1 MYNKKRGINNIMR
14 TQTQTKIRNIKN
26 AIENREDLK
35 SIEKRFFNTATKKKE
50 FLNRVYRYF
59 SKEDLEYLEYENE
72 TEKLIAEM
80 KAKQEEKKDITDITD
95 SNIQENDDITNIT
108 NSNTDETSNITNITN
123 NIDNENKDI
132 TDITKKYA
140 DFFKDINNVNALFE
154 MVQKYRNSQEH
165 NIELLESGELSIP
178 LEARSIK
185 SDTNISLKANSEQY
199 EILKQIA
206 YRNRIGIGQLIN
218 FIFWE
223 FIKRH
228 S

>member
-1 MYNKKRGINNIMR
+1 MYNKKARDNNIMR

-26 AIENREDLK
+26 AIANGEDLK

-59 SKEDLEYLEYENE
+59 SKEDLDYLGYENE

-80 KAKQEEKKDITDITD
+80 KAKQEKEKKDITNITD
-95 SNIQENDDITNIT
+95 SNIQENDDITNIA
-108 NSNTDETSNITNITN
+108 NSNTDETNNITNITN
-123 NIDNENKDI
+123 NI
-132 TDITKKYA
+132 TDITKKYTE
-140 DFFKDINNVNALFE
+140 FFKDVGNVNALFE

-165 NIELLESGELSIP
+165 NIEILESGELSIP

>member
-1 MYNKKRGINNIMR
+1 MR

-26 AIENREDLK
+26 AIEKKEDLK

-108 NSNTDETSNITNITN
+108 NSNTDEANNITNITDNIN
-123 NIDNENKDI
+123 NESKDI
-132 TDITKKYA
+132 TDITKKYTE
-140 DFFKDINNVNALFE
+140 FFKDINNVNALFE
-154 MVQKYRNSQEH
+154 MVQKYRNTKEN

-206 YRNRIGIGQLIN
+206 YKNRIGIGQLIN

>member
-1 MYNKKRGINNIMR
+1 MR
-14 TQTQTKIRNIKN
+14 TQTQNKIRNIKN
-26 AIENREDLK
+26 AIERKEDLK

-72 TEKLIAEM
+72 TEKLIEEL
-80 KAKQEEKKDITDITD
+80 KAKQEKKEK
-95 SNIQENDDITNIT
+95 ENKDITNIT
-108 NSNTDETSNITNITN
+108 SSNTDETNNITNITDNIN
-123 NIDNENKDI
+123 NESKDI
-132 TDITKKYA
+132 TDITKKYT

-154 MVQKYRNSQEH
+154 MVQKYRNTKEN

>member
-1 MYNKKRGINNIMR
+1 
-14 TQTQTKIRNIKN
+14 
-26 AIENREDLK
+26 
-35 SIEKRFFNTATKKKE
+35 
-50 FLNRVYRYF
+50 
-59 SKEDLEYLEYENE
+59 
-72 TEKLIAEM
+72 M
-80 KAKQEEKKDITDITD
+80 KAKQEKKEK
-95 SNIQENDDITNIT
+95 ENKDITNIT
-108 NSNTDETSNITNITN
+108 NSNIKENDDITNITN
-123 NIDNENKDI
+123 NIDNESKDI

>member
-1 MYNKKRGINNIMR
+1 MR

-26 AIENREDLK
+26 AIEKKEDLK

-59 SKEDLEYLEYENE
+59 SKEDLDYLQYENE

-80 KAKQEEKKDITDITD
+80 KAKQKKDITNITD
-95 SNIQENDDITNIT
+95 SNIQENDNITNIT
-108 NSNTDETSNITNITN
+108 NSNTDETNNITDITN

-154 MVQKYRNSQEH
+154 MVQKYRNSQEN

-185 SDTNISLKANSEQY
+185 ADTNISLKTNAEQY

-206 YRNRIGIGQLIN
+206 YKNRIGIGQLIN
-218 FIFWE
+218 FVFWD
-223 FIKRH
+223 FLKRH

>member
-1 MYNKKRGINNIMR
+1 MR

-26 AIENREDLK
+26 AIEKKEDLK

-95 SNIQENDDITNIT
+95 SNIQENDNITNIT
-108 NSNTDETSNITNITN
+108 NSNTDETNNITNITN

-154 MVQKYRNSQEH
+154 MVQKYRNSQEN

-185 SDTNISLKANSEQY
+185 SNINISLKANDEQY

-206 YRNRIGIGQLIN
+206 YKNRVGIGQLIN

-223 FIKRH
+223 FIKRN

>member
-1 MYNKKRGINNIMR
+1 MR

-26 AIENREDLK
+26 AIENKEDLK

-59 SKEDLEYLEYENE
+59 SKEDLDYLGYVNE
-72 TEKLIAEM
+72 TEKLIAEL

-95 SNIQENDDITNIT
+95 SNIQENSDITNIT
-108 NSNTDETSNITNITN
+108 NSNTDETNNITNITDNIN
-123 NIDNENKDI
+123 NESKDI
-132 TDITKKYA
+132 TDITKKYT

-154 MVQKYRNSQEH
+154 MVQKYRNTKEN
-165 NIELLESGELSIP
+165 NIEILESGELSIP

-185 SDTNISLKANSEQY
+185 ADTNISLKANSEQY

-206 YRNRIGIGQLIN
+206 YKNRVGIGQLIN
-218 FIFWE
+218 FVFWE

>member
-1 MYNKKRGINNIMR
+1 MYNKKARDNIMR

-26 AIENREDLK
+26 AIEKKEDLK

-108 NSNTDETSNITNITN
+108 NSNTDETNNITNITN

-132 TDITKKYA
+132 TDITKKYT

>member
-1 MYNKKRGINNIMR
+1 MR

-26 AIENREDLK
+26 AIQNGEDLK

-59 SKEDLEYLEYENE
+59 SKEDLEYLQYVNE

-80 KAKQEEKKDITDITD
+80 KAKQEKKEKESNNITDITD
-95 SNIQENDDITNIT
+95 SNTQENNDITNIT
-108 NSNTDETSNITNITN
+108 SSNTDETNNITNITDNIN
-123 NIDNENKDI
+123 NESKDI
-132 TDITKKYA
+132 TDITKKYT

>member
-1 MYNKKRGINNIMR
+1 MR

-26 AIENREDLK
+26 AIENKEDLK

-50 FLNRVYRYF
+50 FLNRVFRYF
-59 SKEDLEYLEYENE
+59 SKEDLDYLQYENE

-80 KAKQEEKKDITDITD
+80 KAKQEEKKDITNITD
-95 SNIQENDDITNIT
+95 SNIKENDDITNIT
-108 NSNTDETSNITNITN
+108 SSNTDETNNITNITN

-132 TDITKKYA
+132 TDITKKYT

>member
-1 MYNKKRGINNIMR
+1 MYNKKRGINIMR

-26 AIENREDLK
+26 AIEKKEDLK

-108 NSNTDETSNITNITN
+108 NSNTDETNNITNITN

-154 MVQKYRNSQEH
+154 MVQKYRNSQEN

-185 SDTNISLKANSEQY
+185 SNINISLKANDEQY

>member
-1 MYNKKRGINNIMR
+1 MR

-26 AIENREDLK
+26 AIANGEDLK

-59 SKEDLEYLEYENE
+59 SKEDLEYLQYENE

-80 KAKQEEKKDITDITD
+80 KAKQKEKKDITDITD
-95 SNIQENDDITNIT
+95 SNTQENDDITNIT
-108 NSNTDETSNITNITN
+108 SSNTDETNNITNITSNTN
-123 NIDNENKDI
+123 NESKDI
-132 TDITKKYA
+132 TDITKKYG
-140 DFFKDINNVNALFE
+140 DFFKDENNLKSLIE
-154 MVQKYRNSQEH
+154 MVQKYRNTKEN

-185 SDTNISLKANSEQY
+185 SDINISLKANSQQY

-206 YRNRIGIGQLIN
+206 YKNRVGIGQLIN

-223 FIKRH
+223 FIKRN

>member
-1 MYNKKRGINNIMR
+1 MYNKKRGINIMR

-26 AIENREDLK
+26 AIEKKEDLK

-108 NSNTDETSNITNITN
+108 NSNTDETNNITNITN

-185 SDTNISLKANSEQY
+185 SDTNISLKANSGQY

>member
-1 MYNKKRGINNIMR
+1 MR

-26 AIENREDLK
+26 AIENKEDLK

-59 SKEDLEYLEYENE
+59 SKEDLDYLQYENE

-80 KAKQEEKKDITDITD
+80 KAKQEEKKDITNITD
-95 SNIQENDDITNIT
+95 SNIQENDDITDIT
-108 NSNTDETSNITNITN
+108 NSNTDETNNITNITDNIN
-123 NIDNENKDI
+123 NESKDI
-132 TDITKKYA
+132 TNITKKYA
-140 DFFKDINNVNALFE
+140 EFFKDVGNVNALFE

-185 SDTNISLKANSEQY
+185 SNINISLKANDEQY

>member
-1 MYNKKRGINNIMR
+1 MR

-26 AIENREDLK
+26 AIEKKEDLK

-59 SKEDLEYLEYENE
+59 SKEDLDYLQYENE

-80 KAKQEEKKDITDITD
+80 KAKQEEKKDITNITD
-95 SNIQENDDITNIT
+95 SNIKENDDITNIT
-108 NSNTDETSNITNITN
+108 NSNTDETNNITDITSNTN
-123 NIDNENKDI
+123 NESKDI
-132 TDITKKYA
+132 TDITKKYG
-140 DFFKDINNVNALFE
+140 DFFKDENNLKSLVE
-154 MVQKYRNSQEH
+154 MVQKYRNTKEN
-165 NIELLESGELSIP
+165 NIEILESGELSIP

-185 SDTNISLKANSEQY
+185 SNINISLKANDEQY

-223 FIKRH
+223 FIKRN

>member
-1 MYNKKRGINNIMR
+1 MR

-26 AIENREDLK
+26 AIANGEDLK

-59 SKEDLEYLEYENE
+59 SKEDLEYLQYENE
-72 TEKLIAEM
+72 TEKLIAELN
-80 KAKQEEKKDITDITD
+80 AKKEKEKKDITNITD

-108 NSNTDETSNITNITN
+108 SSNTDETNNITNITDNIN
-123 NIDNENKDI
+123 NESKDI
-132 TDITKKYA
+132 TDITKKYT

>member
-1 MYNKKRGINNIMR
+1 MYNKKARDNIMR

-26 AIENREDLK
+26 AIEKKEDLK

-154 MVQKYRNSQEH
+154 MVQKYRNSQEN

-185 SDTNISLKANSEQY
+185 SDINISLKANSEQY

-206 YRNRIGIGQLIN
+206 YKNRVGIGQLIN

-228 S
+228 N

>member
-1 MYNKKRGINNIMR
+1 MR

-26 AIENREDLK
+26 AIQNGEDLK

-59 SKEDLEYLEYENE
+59 SKEDLDYLGYENE

-80 KAKQEEKKDITDITD
+80 NAKKEKEKKDITNITD
-95 SNIQENDDITNIT
+95 SNTQENYDITNIT
-108 NSNTDETSNITNITN
+108 SSNTDETNNITNITDNIN
-123 NIDNENKDI
+123 NESKDI
-132 TDITKKYA
+132 TDITKKYTE
-140 DFFKDINNVNALFE
+140 FFKDINNVNALFE
-154 MVQKYRNSQEH
+154 MVQKYRNTKEN

>member
-1 MYNKKRGINNIMR
+1 MR

-26 AIENREDLK
+26 AIQNGEDLK

-72 TEKLIAEM
+72 TEKLIAEL
-80 KAKQEEKKDITDITD
+80 KAKQEEKKDITNITD
-95 SNIQENDDITNIT
+95 SNTQENEDITNIT
-108 NSNTDETSNITNITN
+108 SNTN
-123 NIDNENKDI
+123 NENKDI
-132 TDITKKYA
+132 TDITKKYTE
-140 DFFKDINNVNALFE
+140 FFKDVGNVNALFE
-154 MVQKYRNSQEH
+154 MVQKYRNSQEN
-165 NIELLESGELSIP
+165 NIEILESGELNIP

-185 SDTNISLKANSEQY
+185 ADTNISLKTNAEQY

-206 YRNRIGIGQLIN
+206 YKNRVGIGQLIN

-223 FIKRH
+223 FIKRN

>member
-1 MYNKKRGINNIMR
+1 MYNKKRGINIMR

-26 AIENREDLK
+26 AIEKKEDLK

-80 KAKQEEKKDITDITD
+80 KAKQEEKKDITNITD
-95 SNIQENDDITNIT
+95 SNVKENDDITNIT
-108 NSNTDETSNITNITN
+108 SSNTDETNNIANITN
-123 NIDNENKDI
+123 NI
-132 TDITKKYA
+132 TDITKKYTE
-140 DFFKDINNVNALFE
+140 FFKDVGNVNALFE

-165 NIELLESGELSIP
+165 NIEVLESGELSIP

-185 SDTNISLKANSEQY
+185 ADTNISLKANSEQY

-206 YRNRIGIGQLIN
+206 YKNRIGIGQLIN
-218 FIFWE
+218 FVFWE

>member
-1 MYNKKRGINNIMR
+1 MR

-26 AIENREDLK
+26 AIEKKEDLK

-154 MVQKYRNSQEH
+154 MVQKYRNSQEN

-185 SDTNISLKANSEQY
+185 SNINISLKANDEQY

>member
-1 MYNKKRGINNIMR
+1 MYNKKRGINIMR

-26 AIENREDLK
+26 AIEKKEDLK

-154 MVQKYRNSQEH
+154 MVQKYRNSQEN

>member
-1 MYNKKRGINNIMR
+1 MYNKKRGINIMR

-26 AIENREDLK
+26 AIEKKEDLK

-108 NSNTDETSNITNITN
+108 NSNTDETNNITNITN

-185 SDTNISLKANSEQY
+185 SDTNISLKANAEQY

-206 YRNRIGIGQLIN
+206 YKNRIGIGQLIN

>member
-1 MYNKKRGINNIMR
+1 MR
-14 TQTQTKIRNIKN
+14 TQTETKIKNIKN
-26 AIENREDLK
+26 AIANGEDLK
-35 SIEKRFFNTATKKKE
+35 SIEKRFFNTITKKKE

-59 SKEDLEYLEYENE
+59 SKEDLDYLQFEIE
-72 TEKLIAEM
+72 
-80 KAKQEEKKDITDITD
+80 DITNITD
-95 SNIQENDDITNIT
+95 SNIQENNDITNITKSNINETNNITNIT
-108 NSNTDETSNITNITN
+108 NSNTDEAN
-123 NIDNENKDI
+123 DI

-140 DFFKDINNVNALFE
+140 EFFKDINNVNALFE

-165 NIELLESGELSIP
+165 NIEVLENGELSIP

-185 SDTNISLKANSEQY
+185 SDINISLKANSEQY

-206 YRNRIGIGQLIN
+206 YKNRVGIGQLIN

-228 S
+228 N

>member
-1 MYNKKRGINNIMR
+1 MR

-26 AIENREDLK
+26 AIANGEDLK

-59 SKEDLEYLEYENE
+59 SKEDLDYLGYENE

-80 KAKQEEKKDITDITD
+80 KAKKEKEKKDIT
-95 SNIQENDDITNIT
+95 NIT
-108 NSNTDETSNITNITN
+108 SSNVDETNNITNITN

-132 TDITKKYA
+132 TDITKKYT

>member
-1 MYNKKRGINNIMR
+1 MYNKKARDNIMR

-26 AIENREDLK
+26 AIEKKEDLK

-108 NSNTDETSNITNITN
+108 NSNTDETNNITNITN

-185 SDTNISLKANSEQY
+185 SNINISLKANDEQY

>member
-1 MYNKKRGINNIMR
+1 MR
-14 TQTQTKIRNIKN
+14 TQTETKIKNIKN
-26 AIENREDLK
+26 AIANGEDLK
-35 SIEKRFFNTATKKKE
+35 SIEKRFFNTVTKKKE
-50 FLNRVYRYF
+50 FLDRVYSYF
-59 SKEDLEYLEYENE
+59 SQEDLEYLEYVNE

-80 KAKQEEKKDITDITD
+80 KAKQEKEKKNITNITD

-108 NSNTDETSNITNITN
+108 NSNIDETN
-123 NIDNENKDI
+123 NI

-165 NIELLESGELSIP
+165 NIEVLENGELSIP

-185 SDTNISLKANSEQY
+185 ADTNISLKTNAEQY

-206 YRNRIGIGQLIN
+206 YKNRIGIGQLIN
-218 FIFWE
+218 FVFWE
-223 FIKRH
+223 FIKKH

>member
-1 MYNKKRGINNIMR
+1 MR

-26 AIENREDLK
+26 AIANKEDLK

-59 SKEDLEYLEYENE
+59 SKEDLEYLQYENE
-72 TEKLIAEM
+72 TEKLIAELN
-80 KAKQEEKKDITDITD
+80 AKKEKEKKDITNITD

-108 NSNTDETSNITNITN
+108 SSNTDETNNITNITDNIN
-123 NIDNENKDI
+123 NESKDI
-132 TDITKKYA
+132 TDITKKYT

-185 SDTNISLKANSEQY
+185 SE
-199 EILKQIA
+199 IA

>member
-1 MYNKKRGINNIMR
+1 MYNKKARDNIMR

-26 AIENREDLK
+26 AIEKKEDLK

-108 NSNTDETSNITNITN
+108 NSNTDETSNITNIIN

-154 MVQKYRNSQEH
+154 MVQKYRNSQEN

-185 SDTNISLKANSEQY
+185 SNINISLKANDEQY

>member
-1 MYNKKRGINNIMR
+1 MR

-26 AIENREDLK
+26 AIEKKEDLK

-154 MVQKYRNSQEH
+154 MVQKYRNSQEN

-185 SDTNISLKANSEQY
+185 SNINISLKANDEQY

-218 FIFWE
+218 FVFWE

>member
-1 MYNKKRGINNIMR
+1 MR
-14 TQTQTKIRNIKN
+14 TQTETKIKNIKN
-26 AIENREDLK
+26 AIANGEDLK
-35 SIEKRFFNTATKKKE
+35 SIEKRFFNTVTKKKE
-50 FLNRVYRYF
+50 FLDRVYSYF
-59 SKEDLEYLEYENE
+59 SQEDLNYLEYENE

-80 KAKQEEKKDITDITD
+80 KAKQEKEKKDITNITD

-108 NSNTDETSNITNITN
+108 NSNINETN
-123 NIDNENKDI
+123 NI
-132 TDITKKYA
+132 TDITKKYSE
-140 DFFKDINNVNALFE
+140 FFKDINNVNALFE

-165 NIELLESGELSIP
+165 NIEVLENGELSIP

-185 SDTNISLKANSEQY
+185 SDINISLKANSEQY

-206 YRNRIGIGQLIN
+206 YKNRIGIGQLIN

-228 S
+228 N

>member
-1 MYNKKRGINNIMR
+1 MR

-26 AIENREDLK
+26 AIENKEDLK

-59 SKEDLEYLEYENE
+59 SKEDLDYLQYENE

-80 KAKQEEKKDITDITD
+80 KAKQEEKKDITNITD

-108 NSNTDETSNITNITN
+108 NSNTDETNNITNITDNIN
-123 NIDNENKDI
+123 NESKDI
-132 TDITKKYA
+132 TNITKKYA
-140 DFFKDINNVNALFE
+140 EFFKDVGNVNALFE

-185 SDTNISLKANSEQY
+185 SNINISLKANDEQY

-218 FIFWE
+218 YIFWE
-223 FIKRH
+223 FIKRN

>member
-1 MYNKKRGINNIMR
+1 
-14 TQTQTKIRNIKN
+14 
-26 AIENREDLK
+26 
-35 SIEKRFFNTATKKKE
+35 
-50 FLNRVYRYF
+50 
-59 SKEDLEYLEYENE
+59 
-72 TEKLIAEM
+72 
-80 KAKQEEKKDITDITD
+80 
-95 SNIQENDDITNIT
+95 
-108 NSNTDETSNITNITN
+108 
-123 NIDNENKDI
+123 
-132 TDITKKYA
+132 
-140 DFFKDINNVNALFE
+140 